1 LLNRDNFSLM
11 EKQGDIINKIKKTIW
26 HYSML
31 APGDKVIVAVSA
43 GPDSICLL
51 DLLNRLSPEMDL
63 KLIVAHF
70 DHGLR
75 GDEDEFETELSRDM
89 AQSMGL
95 PFETEKAS
103 HLYKDI
109 PSLEDQARTA
119 RYTFLENV
127 RIKYKAQKIA
137 MGHNLNDQAETV
149 LMRLLRGSGPA
160 GLAGIPPVRDGRIIR
175 PLIDVTREE
184 VMDYI
189 KSNNLPYA
197 VDSSNDSR
205 KHLRNRIR
213 HELIPVMLQYQPR
226 LLERMGT
233 FSNIMRSDDAF
244 LESMALDWIDK
255 DSIKAGDKEISVAV
269 SPLRNLPSAL
279 KTRVI
284 RNLIKQIDGSI
295 YPVEYDHV
303 EFVLKLLDN
312 KQPQCS
318 VDLPKGVVVKKRY
331 EMLHFELGELDQ
343 LAGHNRTTPH
353 PDPLPQ
359 GEREFVGASPQGE
372 MGFNEASR
380 QKEKESIG
388 TSPQR
393 KREFNLSIEG
403 PGTYHLNA
411 TGQILILEYIN
422 ISANLT
428 IERDLS
434 IVYLDADKLNYPL
447 TARNFQPGDRF
458 VPMGMKGHKKVK
470 NFFIDLKIPSEE
482 RALTPV
488 LTSGED
494 IVWIC
499 GYRIDERFKVTS
511 QTKKILKI
519 TISRK

>member
-1 LLNRDNFSLM
+1 M
-11 EKQGDIINKIKKTIW
+11 EKKGDIINNIKKTIQR
-26 HYSML
+26 YRML
-31 APGDKVIVAVSA
+31 SSGDKVIVAVSA

-51 DLLNRLSPEMDL
+51 DLLNGFSGELGIS
-63 KLIVAHF
+63 LIVAHF

-109 PSLEDQARTA
+109 PSLEDRARTA
-119 RYTFLENV
+119 RYSFLENV

-149 LMRLLRGSGPA
+149 LMRLLRGTGTS

-175 PLIDVTREE
+175 PLIDVTRDE

-189 KSNNLPYA
+189 KANDLPYA

-213 HELIPVMLQYQPR
+213 HELVPVMLQYQPR
-226 LLERMGT
+226 LLERLGT
-233 FSNIMRSDDAF
+233 FSNVMRSDDAF

-255 DSIKAGDKEISVAV
+255 ESIKAGNKEISVAV

-284 RNLIKQIDGSI
+284 RNLIKQIDGSF

-303 EFVLKLLDN
+303 ESVLKLLDN
-312 KQPQCS
+312 NQPQCY
-318 VDLPKGVVVKKRY
+318 VDLPNGIVVKKTY
-331 EMLHFELGELDQ
+331 QTLYFISK
-343 LAGHNRTTPH
+343 ASPH
-353 PDPLPQ
+353 PNPFPQ
-359 GEREFVGASPQGE
+359 G
-372 MGFNEASR
+372 
-380 QKEKESIG
+380 
-388 TSPQR
+388 
-393 KREFNLSIEG
+393 KREFSLSIEG
-403 PGTYHLNA
+403 PGTYHLNV

-422 ISANLT
+422 ASANLT

-434 IVYLDADKLNYPL
+434 IAYLDADKLNYPL

-488 LTSGED
+488 LTSGSE
-494 IVWIC
+494 IVWLC
-499 GYRIDERFKVTS
+499 GFRIDDRFKVAPE
-511 QTKKILKI
+511 TKRILKV
-519 TISRK
+519 TMSQG